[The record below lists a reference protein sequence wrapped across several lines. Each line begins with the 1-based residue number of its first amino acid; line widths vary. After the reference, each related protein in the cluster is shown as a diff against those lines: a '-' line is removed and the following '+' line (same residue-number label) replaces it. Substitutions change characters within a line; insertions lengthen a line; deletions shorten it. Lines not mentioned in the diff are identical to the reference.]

1 VNEHAV
7 PFDRGFVECDVV
19 QDEKSTQS
27 AMQSGEQVERF
38 YPSGIPPCEA
48 VTRAALEAIAEISK
62 VRVQTLFHVNIK
74 DESLE

>member
-1 VNEHAV
+1 
-7 PFDRGFVECDVV
+7 
-19 QDEKSTQS
+19 
-27 AMQSGEQVERF
+27 MQSGEQVERF